1 MPSIVHAIASLEGG
15 GAERQVAMLASE
27 QAARGWDVHLALRRG
42 GPYRALV
49 DPRVSLHWLGDHD
62 RAHPRLVYTLARLLR
77 RVRPDLV
84 QTWLPQMDIVAGAV
98 ATTLGTPW
106 VMTERTTAAAYPR
119 HLAVLRRIAAR
130 GAAAIIANSRA
141 GAAMWPDAA
150 VIANAVDIAAVRKAR
165 PLARSQV
172 LWVGRLAREKAP
184 DVMVAASAGLEVRM
198 IGDGPMRVE
207 IHAEPFRL
215 DWWGYLQTADVFAS
229 TSRVEGQPNTV
240 LEAMAAG
247 CPLVVTDLPAH
258 REILDDRSARFVPAD
273 DPAAFALA
281 LRDVLRDRDLARER
295 AEVATQ
301 RIALHSVTRTADA
314 YEAVYARVLAR
325 ARMRGRRIPPR

>member
-27 QAARGWDVHLALRRG
+27 QASRGWDVHLALRRG
-42 GPYRALV
+42 GPYRALI

-62 RAHPRLVYTLARLLR
+62 RAHPRLVYALARLLR
-77 RVRPDLV
+77 GVRPDLV
-84 QTWLPQMDIVAGAV
+84 QTWLPQMDLVAGAV
-98 ATTLGTPW
+98 AATLGTPW

-119 HLAVLRRIAAR
+119 HLAVLRSVAAR
-130 GAAAIIANSRA
+130 SASAVVANSRA
-141 GAAMWPDAA
+141 GAAMWPGAA
-150 VIANAVDIAAVRKAR
+150 VIANAVDLTAVRAAQ

-172 LWVGRLAREKAP
+172 LWVGRLVPEKAP
-184 DVMVAASAGLEVRM
+184 DVMVAAAAGLDLRM
-198 IGDGPMRVE
+198 IGDGPLRARTR
-207 IHAEPFRL
+207 AEPFRL
-215 DWWGYLQTADVFAS
+215 DWWGYLQTADAFAS

-258 REILDDRSARFVPAD
+258 REILDERSARFVPVD

-281 LRDVLRDRDLARER
+281 LREVLRDRDGARER
-295 AEVATQ
+295 ARAASQ
-301 RIALHSVTRTADA
+301 RIELHSIARTADA
-314 YEAVYARVLAR
+314 YEAVYATVLAR
-325 ARMRGRRIPPR
+325 ARTRVRRTPSR